1 MAKEFK
7 IVPLSLKEANEF
19 VTTHHRHNKKT
30 AGHKWSTGLMYQ
42 DELVGVAIVGRAI
55 SRHMDEKYTVEILRL
70 CIKDPAPKNACSFL
84 YSKVW
89 RIWQTMGGK
98 KIITYTLDE
107 ESGASMRAVGWKKA
121 GTTTPVKEGKGW
133 TNRGKGRIWQPVNSK
148 LKYRW
153 EKTQSD

>member
-84 YSKVW
+84 YSKVC

-121 GTTTPVKEGKGW
+121 GTTKPVKEGKGW
-133 TNRGKGRIWQPVNSK
+133 TNRGKGRVWQPVNSK

-153 EKTQSD
+153 EKTQ

>member
-1 MAKEFK
+1 MAKEFI
-7 IVPLSLKEANEF
+7 IVPISLKEANDF

-30 AGHKWSTGLMYQ
+30 AGHKWSTGLMYK

-55 SRHMDEKYTVEILRL
+55 ARHMDEKYTVEILRL

-98 KIITYTLDE
+98 KTITYTLDE

-133 TNRGKGRIWQPVNSK
+133 TNRGKGRVWQPVNSK

-153 EKTQSD
+153 EKTQK

>member
-1 MAKEFK
+1 MAKEFT
-7 IVPLSLKEANEF
+7 IVPISLKEANDF
-19 VTTHHRHNKKT
+19 VTAHHRHNKKT
-30 AGHKWSTGLMYQ
+30 AGHKWGTGLMYK

-55 SRHMDEKYTVEILRL
+55 ARHMDEKYTVEILRL

-133 TNRGKGRIWQPVNSK
+133 TNRGKGRVWQPVNSK

>member
-1 MAKEFK
+1 MSKEFK
-7 IVPLSLKEANEF
+7 IVPISLKEANDF
-19 VTTHHRHNKKT
+19 VTAHHRHNKKT
-30 AGHKWSTGLMYQ
+30 AGHKWSTGLMYK

-55 SRHMDEKYTVEILRL
+55 ARHMDEKYTVEILRL

-89 RIWQTMGGK
+89 RIWQTMGSK

-133 TNRGKGRIWQPVNSK
+133 TNRGKGRVWQPVNSK

-153 EKTQSD
+153 EKTQK